1 MKIVGEELV
10 GTAERLPYEQIL
22 MELGYEFSIKN
33 NVIQCRGEIYDNNKT
48 I

>member
-1 MKIVGEELV
+1 
-10 GTAERLPYEQIL
+10 
-22 MELGYEFSIKN
+22 MELGYEFSIKNTFVEDLDILEFIKN